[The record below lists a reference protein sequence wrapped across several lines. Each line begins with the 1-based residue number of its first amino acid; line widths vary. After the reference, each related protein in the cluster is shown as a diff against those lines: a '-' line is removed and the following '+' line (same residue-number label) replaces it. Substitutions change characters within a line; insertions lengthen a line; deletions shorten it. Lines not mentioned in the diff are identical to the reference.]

1 MFTESFLDS
10 AVVQVSYFLR
20 EHYVHST
27 GKEIKL
33 RSSSHPQRTFRH
45 IGVGVSEGVTETL
58 VKVEQ
63 NKGAVWVHML
73 ENKKR
78 KGPLL
83 VRDFINKVMF
93 KMPLE
98 CSS

>member
-1 MFTESFLDS
+1 M
-10 AVVQVSYFLR
+10 
-20 EHYVHST
+20 
-27 GKEIKL
+27 
-33 RSSSHPQRTFRH
+33 
-45 IGVGVSEGVTETL
+45 GVNEGVTETL

-63 NKGAVWVHML
+63 NKGAVGVHML

-98 CSS
+98 C